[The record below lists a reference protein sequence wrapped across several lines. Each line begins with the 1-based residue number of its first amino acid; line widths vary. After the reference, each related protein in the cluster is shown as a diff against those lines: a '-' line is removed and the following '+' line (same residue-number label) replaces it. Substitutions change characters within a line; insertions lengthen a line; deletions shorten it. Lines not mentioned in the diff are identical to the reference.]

1 MLAFALYA
9 LLLYPDGHYLQ
20 MKIGDDLSGPRCEA
34 ARIQAETQLRD
45 DLSVARLVAVACQKS
60 YRI

>member
-1 MLAFALYA
+1 MLVYALYA

-34 ARIQAETQLRD
+34 AQTQAESQLAE
-45 DLSVARLVAVACQKS
+45 DLSIAKLVATACQKS